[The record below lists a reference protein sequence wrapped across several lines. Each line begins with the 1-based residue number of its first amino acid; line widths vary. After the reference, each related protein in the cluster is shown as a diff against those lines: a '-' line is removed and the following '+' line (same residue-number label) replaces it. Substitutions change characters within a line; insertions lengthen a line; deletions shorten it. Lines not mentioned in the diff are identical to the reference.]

1 MKKLLPILLVAVV
14 ALMAT
19 SCITLLAAALSTF
32 EEDGVIVFVDRTRYT
47 VDVRVDD
54 QRYEV
59 QTVRERELDRRRNL
73 KRAADNMIYVSP
85 GYHQVHVRDHGRT
98 VFNESVRVR
107 PDETKII
114 YLYL

>member
-19 SCITLLAAALSTF
+19 SCLTLLAAALATE
-32 EEDGVIVFVDRTRYT
+32 EEDGVIVFVDSSRHSI
-47 VDVRVDD
+47 DVRVDERHYD
-54 QRYEV
+54 VE
-59 QTVRERELDRRRNL
+59 TVRERDLDRRHNL

-85 GYHQVHVRDHGRT
+85 GYHHVNVRHYGRT

-107 PDETKII
+107 SDETKII
-114 YLYL
+114 YL

>member
-1 MKKLLPILLVAVV
+1 MKKVLPILLVAVV

-19 SCITLLAAALSTF
+19 SCMTLLAAALATV

-47 VDVRVDD
+47 V
-54 QRYEV
+54 
-59 QTVRERELDRRRNL
+59 DRRRNL

-107 PDETKII
+107 SDETKII
-114 YLYL
+114 YL

>member
-19 SCITLLAAALSTF
+19 SCMTFLAAALSTV

-85 GYHQVHVRDHGRT
+85 GYHQVQVRDHGRT

>member
-19 SCITLLAAALSTF
+19 SCITLLAAALATE
-32 EEDGVIVFVDRTRYT
+32 EEDGVIVFVDSSRHSI
-47 VDVRVDD
+47 DVRVDERHYD
-54 QRYEV
+54 VE
-59 QTVRERELDRRRNL
+59 TVRERDLDRRHNL

-107 PDETKII
+107 SDETKII
-114 YLYL
+114 YL